1 MARQARI
8 LRRMNQQEPAHDD
21 ELPFDD
27 YHSQHAGQPPRML
40 APVRRGF
47 RIFSGLAMAAAFLTA
62 AALLALD
69 AGRLARPEFA
79 AHFKSAIPLIC
90 IGVSYAAL
98 QFTLPRSGVELC
110 LGLAVSL
117 AFVLW
122 GVEQFIP
129 APRAA
134 GMVDDVVVFLF
145 VLDLS
150 VVIRGKLRGR

>member
-1 MARQARI
+1 MATGRRI
-8 LRRMNQQEPAHDD
+8 LPRMNQQEPARE

-27 YHSQHAGQPPRML
+27 YPSQREGHRAGTL
-40 APVRRGF
+40 AVAKRGL
-47 RIFSGLAMAAAFLTA
+47 RILSALAMGAAFVTA

-69 AGRLARPEFA
+69 AGHMVRPEFA

-90 IGVSYAAL
+90 IGVSYASL
-98 QFTLPRSGVELC
+98 QFTLPRSGMELC

-122 GVEQFIP
+122 GAEQFIP
-129 APRAA
+129 APRIA
-134 GMVDDVVVFLF
+134 GMVDDAVVFLF

-150 VVIRGKLRGR
+150 IVIRGKLRNR